1 MAIQVDPARLLLAGY
16 VLCFVFANVVAFLV
30 SAFYRK
36 KFNQPSPR
44 AGFVIAIALGLAY
57 MGSVFVRYRPV
68 HVHTIVQVLF
78 VFGGAIAS
86 VLSAMSL
93 YYTMKKRR

>member
-1 MAIQVDPARLLLAGY
+1 MTFQFDPGRLLLAGY
-16 VLCFVFANVVAFLV
+16 VLCFIFANVVAFLV

-36 KFNQPSPR
+36 KFNQPSPQS
-44 AGFVIAIALGLAY
+44 GFVVAVILAAVY
-57 MGSVFVRYRPV
+57 ITSVFFRYHPL
-68 HVHTIVQVLF
+68 HIHTIVQILV
-78 VFGGAIAS
+78 VFAGAIAS